1 MKNKKETIEIEIED
15 EYEESDCEEIS
26 HMTNKK
32 ETIEIVMEDELS
44 VTHLS
49 LINKVSHNGKS
60 DLGDGV
66 SFWHK
71 YHF

>member
-1 MKNKKETIEIEIED
+1 MEIED

-26 HMTNKK
+26 DMMNKK

-44 VTHLS
+44 VTHIS
-49 LINKVSHNGKS
+49 LINKVSHSGKS
-60 DLGDGV
+60 NLGV
-66 SFWHK
+66 SVPFYHK